1 MKIFKYPL
9 KIIDEQ
15 VLELPIGAKILA
27 LKSQGELPFLWA
39 TVEPEAKTEKR
50 TFMTYGTGHPLPAD
64 MSMHCYIDTYIV
76 PNLVFHVFELL

>member
-15 VLELPIGAKILA
+15 VLELPVDAKILTLQA
-27 LKSQGELPFLWA
+27 QNDLPFIWA

-50 TFMTYGTGHPLPAD
+50 TFMTYGTGHPLPASMD
-64 MSMHCYIDTYIV
+64 MHCYIGTYIV